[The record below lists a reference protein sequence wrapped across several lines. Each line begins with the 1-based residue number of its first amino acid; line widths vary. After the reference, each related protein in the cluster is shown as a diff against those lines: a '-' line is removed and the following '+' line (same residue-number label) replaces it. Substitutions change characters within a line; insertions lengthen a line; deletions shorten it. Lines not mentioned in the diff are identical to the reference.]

1 MSNKSRQDKTKTP
14 AQTTAPPPASNDI
27 IPGRFTEAEWYVAH
41 LNYQIMYLPNELICV
56 GEF

>member
-14 AQTTAPPPASNDI
+14 AQATAPPPASNDI
-27 IPGRFTEAEWYVAH
+27 IPGRFTEAEWYVVH
-41 LNYQIMYLPNELICV
+41 LYYQTMYFPNELIYV